1 MKKIHPRLQS
11 FKQVQRHMT
20 SIFES
25 LNPPLRQ
32 SDGTLT
38 VDTAELRMK
47 CADIGGMI
55 DSLVSTPIMETN
67 ATTLAKQII
76 DLWVRAQEMQA
87 ICRDLQRPLQRLAG
101 ALSDSGRLKPA
112 AKPEAER

>member
-1 MKKIHPRLQS
+1 MKKIHPRLQT

-25 LNPPLRQ
+25 LNPPLRH

-47 CADIGGMI
+47 CADVGGMI
-55 DSLVSTPIMETN
+55 DSLVTTPIMETN
-67 ATTLAKQII
+67 ATTLARQIV
-76 DLWVRAQEMQA
+76 DLWARVQDVQA
-87 ICRDLQRPLQRLAG
+87 ICRDLQDPLKRLAV
-101 ALSDSGRLKPA
+101 ALGDPGRLKRRTEP
-112 AKPEAER
+112 